1 MKTDFIPIDYDYFD
15 IEGKNYAR
23 IIGRNSKGKRIC
35 VIDSCDVYLW
45 AILKE
50 NVEKTAIAKLT
61 EKIRKIKLDVNGRQT
76 KVENVL
82 LEEKNFLGKKV
93 RALKIFATNYKDLH
107 DIADQLDFPEI
118 ESRRGYDLGF
128 ITHYIIEKNFVPLN
142 WYEVSGDVLDNSD
155 EFGKIGMNLEVD
167 TCLKLKEK
175 KDLSDSAREKGF
187 EPKALAYDIET
198 DEIKVGEG
206 EILMISLVSQGFKK
220 VITWKKAKSSSGK
233 AHDYVE
239 YVKDE
244 AELLER
250 FVAYVKEISPDFLV
264 GYFSD
269 GFDLPYLRARAEKF
283 RVPLTLGL
291 DGTQPRFF
299 KGGAGKGLGAAK
311 ISGIVHIDLLK
322 FIQTAYSQYM
332 QSETMSLNEVSNEFL
347 GDTKKKHVHLHSSK
361 IEGQGWADYYEY
373 NLHDSVL
380 TLKLFEKMWPDLLE
394 FSRIMQEPIFD
405 VSRNGM
411 SSNVE
416 DYITHNLGKFNEIPE
431 KKPVHD
437 EIGRRREREKYVG
450 AFVFEPTPGLYE
462 DLGVFDFTSFW
473 PSIIVTFNLSKSTIL
488 EKKEKDSVEAEVL
501 GKKVYFSKKPGFFP
515 EMLKEIIE
523 KRKKYKRELS
533 EKPDV
538 IKKARSNAFKLLANA
553 SYGYQGFF
561 GARYYCPEASGAT
574 TAISRDFI
582 KKTIE
587 EINEEGYK
595 TIYSDSVDGKTKV
608 IVKEKDK
615 IYEDKIENLFKKTD
629 EKSIIGKEYNFRD
642 GASILT
648 LDEHGK
654 SAFKPIKYV
663 MRHKSNKKMY
673 RVHFTNNWF
682 IDVTE
687 DHSLIGYESTKF
699 NQSIEKRKDVLK
711 RLIEIKPKELGKKAS
726 SVVTLQKIPNSHEKN
741 NQYPKEVYEFMGYFV
756 GDGSFMPNKAGKD
769 YYLRLSLGSDKE
781 EVMKKLIEPLKKLNY
796 IRNYWW
802 SKSREGDLTING
814 LKLVNI
820 ISKNFKVDRKKTIPK
835 WLFEETEEN
844 ISSFLR
850 GLFSADGCVMIRNH
864 SPIIKFTSIYEDYID
879 SVRKLLYRAG
889 ISHSVFKENSKNV
902 YRSKK
907 NGKVYSSGSQSKN
920 IIIKNKEDF
929 VERVG
934 FVLDRKNKLARIK
947 SKSLKKKLIKSFEFD
962 LQGVKKIEKIET
974 PEYVYDLEVEGTH
987 TFFANYILAHNTD
1000 SIAFLMNKKTEAKT
1014 KGFLEKLN
1022 SHLPGVMELEL
1033 EGFFKR
1039 GLWVTKR
1046 EGTIGAKKKY
1056 ALLGKDG
1063 KLKIRGFETVR
1074 RDWCPLA
1081 RETQNKII
1089 RLVLDEGNEKKA
1101 LEYLK
1106 DIIRK
1111 IKERKIDREELVIKT
1126 MLQKPLSEYKNIT
1139 PHVIAARK
1147 MQEKQLPIT
1156 TGNLI
1161 EYYIAQPKEGEKK
1174 KLVRER
1180 VNLADE
1186 KGEYDI
1192 GYYLN
1197 KQVLPAAENIFQVFG
1212 VDVNEIIDGKK
1223 QMKLGDF

>member
-1 MKTDFIPIDYDYFD
+1 
-15 IEGKNYAR
+15 
-23 IIGRNSKGKRIC
+23 
-35 VIDSCDVYLW
+35 
-45 AILKE
+45 
-50 NVEKTAIAKLT
+50 
-61 EKIRKIKLDVNGRQT
+61 
-76 KVENVL
+76 
-82 LEEKNFLGKKV
+82 
-93 RALKIFATNYKDLH
+93 
-107 DIADQLDFPEI
+107 
-118 ESRRGYDLGF
+118 
-128 ITHYIIEKNFVPLN
+128 
-142 WYEVSGDVLDNSD
+142 
-155 EFGKIGMNLEVD
+155 
-167 TCLKLKEK
+167 
-175 KDLSDSAREKGF
+175 
-187 EPKALAYDIET
+187 
-198 DEIKVGEG
+198 
-206 EILMISLVSQGFKK
+206 
-220 VITWKKAKSSSGK
+220 
-233 AHDYVE
+233 
-239 YVKDE
+239 
-244 AELLER
+244 
-250 FVAYVKEISPDFLV
+250 
-264 GYFSD
+264 
-269 GFDLPYLRARAEKF
+269 
-283 RVPLTLGL
+283 
-291 DGTQPRFF
+291 
-299 KGGAGKGLGAAK
+299 
-311 ISGIVHIDLLK
+311 
-322 FIQTAYSQYM
+322 
-332 QSETMSLNEVSNEFL
+332 
-347 GDTKKKHVHLHSSK
+347 
-361 IEGQGWADYYEY
+361 
-373 NLHDSVL
+373 
-380 TLKLFEKMWPDLLE
+380 
-394 FSRIMQEPIFD
+394 
-405 VSRNGM
+405 
-411 SSNVE
+411 
-416 DYITHNLGKFNEIPE
+416 
-431 KKPVHD
+431 
-437 EIGRRREREKYVG
+437 
-450 AFVFEPTPGLYE
+450 
-462 DLGVFDFTSFW
+462 
-473 PSIIVTFNLSKSTIL
+473 
-488 EKKEKDSVEAEVL
+488 
-501 GKKVYFSKKPGFFP
+501 
-515 EMLKEIIE
+515 
-523 KRKKYKRELS
+523 
-533 EKPDV
+533 
-538 IKKARSNAFKLLANA
+538 
-553 SYGYQGFF
+553 
-561 GARYYCPEASGAT
+561 
-574 TAISRDFI
+574 
-582 KKTIE
+582 
-587 EINEEGYK
+587 
-595 TIYSDSVDGKTKV
+595 
-608 IVKEKDK
+608 
-615 IYEDKIENLFKKTD
+615 
-629 EKSIIGKEYNFRD
+629 
-642 GASILT
+642 
-648 LDEHGK
+648 
-654 SAFKPIKYV
+654 
-663 MRHKSNKKMY
+663 
-673 RVHFTNNWF
+673 
-682 IDVTE
+682 
-687 DHSLIGYESTKF
+687 
-699 NQSIEKRKDVLK
+699 
-711 RLIEIKPKELGKKAS
+711 
-726 SVVTLQKIPNSHEKN
+726 
-741 NQYPKEVYEFMGYFV
+741 
-756 GDGSFMPNKAGKD
+756 
-769 YYLRLSLGSDKE
+769 
-781 EVMKKLIEPLKKLNY
+781 
-796 IRNYWW
+796 
-802 SKSREGDLTING
+802 
-814 LKLVNI
+814 
-820 ISKNFKVDRKKTIPK
+820 
-835 WLFEETEEN
+835 
-844 ISSFLR
+844 
-850 GLFSADGCVMIRNH
+850 MIRNH